1 MKEKQKNNQQ
11 DNQSLL
17 LKKVFGVGA
26 ITFLSRIFGLLRE
39 IVITSLLGTTL
50 YSDAFYLAYAVPNL
64 FRRFTAEGAML
75 TTFIPNF
82 TKIYKEKGELRA
94 KEFARNFFWTL
105 FFLLLLF
112 CVLFIT
118 AAPWII
124 GNFLAAGF
132 EGLVLEQSIFLTRV
146 MFFYILLISLTAI
159 YQGILNY
166 HSVFIPSAFSPVL
179 LNIAIVV
186 LGLFLGDSIQNAV
199 LGLAL
204 GVLLGGVVQ
213 LSFSHIFIH
222 KQGYKFWRKFTF
234 KDETVRDV
242 FRKMLPGFFSAGIY
256 QINIVISYFIAS
268 SLYTGAITSLTLSNR
283 LLELV
288 LGVLVVSITTV
299 LLPQLSSLIVKKN
312 FIQAQKKLKTTLLLT
327 SFITLP
333 ITVGLIFTGK
343 DIIQILFLRGEF
355 NQNSLELTF
364 KALLFHAPGLFFIS
378 WNRILTA
385 SMHSMQFFKR
395 TAYLAFGAM
404 LVNAILCWYSAPLIG
419 HAGIALSSSVSQ
431 AFLFLLNLFFLPK
444 KLKSAFH
451 LDFFFNFLKQLLPL
465 ALLILVLYWFSF
477 WQTTNV
483 YFHFFASLL
492 ISCLTY
498 FISCYFIRVKELKK
512 IFYLMK

>member
-1 MKEKQKNNQQ
+1 MEQQQQNNQ
-11 DNQSLL
+11 SPL
-17 LKKVFGVGA
+17 LKKVLGIGA
-26 ITFLSRIFGLLRE
+26 ITFLSRIFGLVRE

-82 TKIYKEKGELRA
+82 TKIYKEKGTVRA

-112 CVLFIT
+112 CVLFIL

-124 GNFLAAGF
+124 SNLLASGF
-132 EGLVLEQSIFLTRV
+132 EGLVLEQSIFLTRL

-166 HSVFIPSAFSPVL
+166 HSIFIPSAFSPVL
-179 LNIAIVV
+179 LNIAIIV
-186 LGLFLGDSIQNAV
+186 LGLSLGSSIQQAA

-204 GVLLGGVVQ
+204 GVLIGGIAQ
-213 LSFSHIFIH
+213 LFFSHIFIH
-222 KQGYKFWRKFTF
+222 KQGYKLWGRFTF
-234 KDETVRDV
+234 KDETVGDV

-299 LLPQLSSLIVKKN
+299 LLPQLSSLIARQN
-312 FIQAQKKLKTTLLLT
+312 FTQAQKKLKTALLLT
-327 SFITLP
+327 SFLTLP
-333 ITVGLIFTGK
+333 VTIGLIFTGK

-385 SMHSMQFFKR
+385 SMHSMQLFKR
-395 TAYLAFGAM
+395 TAYLAFCAM
-404 LVNAILCWYSAPLIG
+404 LLNAALCWYAAPILG
-419 HAGIALSSSVSQ
+419 HSGIALASSVSQ
-431 AFLFLLNLFFLPK
+431 IFLFVLNLFYLPK
-444 KLKSAFH
+444 KLRYIFR
-451 LDFFFNFLKQLLPL
+451 LDFLYRFLKQLLPL
-465 ALLILVLYWFSF
+465 ALLILVLYQLSF
-477 WQTTNV
+477 WQTSNV
-483 YFHFFASLL
+483 YFHFSASFV

-498 FISCYFIRVKELKK
+498 FASCYLLRVKELNEFKNILFLK
-512 IFYLMK
+512 RN